1 MVTVTKFLTK
11 KDLKIKI
18 CDCQSEE
25 NLKVLFKEIYE
36 TELRIQPNQ
45 VLEGAYILRDEKIV
59 ARCEECKKIYSIR
72 TTFEGGFKDQ
82 CLSVDSIEL
91 FDGSEKDLR
100 KILNEMYDEY
110 EEELINIATDDY
122 SVKILDKIE
131 DEEKII
137 TRYAY
142 LNREDKDLYEDLMNK

>member
-1 MVTVTKFLTK
+1 M
-11 KDLKIKI
+11 
-18 CDCQSEE
+18 
-25 NLKVLFKEIYE
+25 FKEIYE

-45 VLEGAYILRDEKIV
+45 VFEGAYILRNKKIV
-59 ARCEECKKIYSIR
+59 ARCEGCKKIYSIR
-72 TTFEGGFKDQ
+72 TTFEWWFKDKF
-82 CLSVDSIEL
+82 LSLDSIEL
-91 FDGSEKDLR
+91 FDKREKDLR

-122 SVKILDKIE
+122 YVRILDKIE

-137 TRYAY
+137 TRYSY